1 MILKRLANVIAVLLC
16 LVLIIGFVISILVLN
31 NRVQPQEIQDISE
44 VESGT
49 GGGIIAQDE
58 QMADWDVYVNY
69 DYRYIF
75 HYPTEVEVTNIKL
88 ADHITDQEKY
98 NGIHSDDI
106 CVKLQIGEAW
116 ADIYVNPKDPSVS
129 KFCGK
134 YEYKAE
140 QNIKRSEIIIDRK
153 SFNLQTISEKDKELN
168 FMTIENGDVDLKIEY
183 GGKLSQQYLTDKQ
196 VIEKIIK
203 SIKLL

>member
-16 LVLIIGFVISILVLN
+16 IVLILGFVISSLVIN
-31 NRVQPQEIQDISE
+31 SRVQTQQTQTVSE
-44 VESGT
+44 VDSGT
-49 GGGIIAQDE
+49 GAMIAQDE
-58 QMADWDVYVNY
+58 ELTDWDVYVNY

-75 HYPTEVEVTNIKL
+75 HYPGDVEVTNIKL

-134 YEYKAE
+134 YEYEAE

-183 GGKLSQQYLTDKQ
+183 GGKLSGQYVADKE